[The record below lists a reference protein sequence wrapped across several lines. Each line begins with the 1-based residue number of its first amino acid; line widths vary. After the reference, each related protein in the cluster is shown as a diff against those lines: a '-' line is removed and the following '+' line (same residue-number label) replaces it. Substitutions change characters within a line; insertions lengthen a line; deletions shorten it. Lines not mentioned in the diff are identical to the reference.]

1 MAAKQVKK
9 IAMVS
14 AMIVTRR
21 LYSSEKIKKHSNIVF
36 PSLNVDSSI
45 PEVKVSLC
53 VNENLIKENSYI
65 IFLLVLISYT
75 SLDMLKPSKVVD
87 NDGWMDDPRGIG
99 CSMDGKWAVADKTN
113 GCVYLYDSE
122 DQLVIGMVISFV
134 VQLE

>member
-14 AMIVTRR
+14 AMIVTKH

-53 VNENLIKENSYI
+53 VNENLIKENFYTIPASPN
-65 IFLLVLISYT
+65 YT
-75 SLDMLKPSKVVD
+75 SLDMLKPSKEVD
-87 NDGWMDDPRGIG
+87 NDGRMDDPRGIG
-99 CSMDGKWAVADKTN
+99 CSMQWRN
-113 GCVYLYDSE
+113 
-122 DQLVIGMVISFV
+122 
-134 VQLE
+134 

>member
-1 MAAKQVKK
+1 MAAKQVKDCYGFSYDCNK
-9 IAMVS
+9 ALVWFREDQEAFQYCI
-14 AMIVTRR
+14 
-21 LYSSEKIKKHSNIVF
+21 

-65 IFLLVLISYT
+65 ISASPNYT

-99 CSMDGKWAVADKTN
+99 CSMDGKWAV
-113 GCVYLYDSE
+113 
-122 DQLVIGMVISFV
+122 
-134 VQLE
+134 

>member
-14 AMIVTRR
+14 AMIVTKH

-99 CSMDGKWAVADKTN
+99 CSMDGKWAV
-113 GCVYLYDSE
+113 
-122 DQLVIGMVISFV
+122 
-134 VQLE
+134 